1 MVVVRFWEWKKV
13 FCQIFKSFCEIMWNW
28 NFHRKKANCYASN
41 CNADRSSCQWK
52 NCSPY
57 FLSKS
62 KYPRVL
68 QKIFCNSQ
76 KLTLRILR
84 NSRNNNWW
92 DLFWVTLYF
101 CFFTCS
107 LILLARQS
115 VSVWFI
121 ICRIQSLLSSLK
133 WKGYFAGWGKMFG
146 HLESYTWV
154 LRYNRSQK
162 PKPNINTTSSQP

>member
-1 MVVVRFWEWKKV
+1 MSISGRERKFSARFSKVSVRLFEMKYSQKKR
-13 FCQIFKSFCEIMWNW
+13 QIFMRSTATPAARAN
-28 NFHRKKANCYASN
+28 KKTV
-41 CNADRSSCQWK
+41 RM
-52 NCSPY
+52 
-57 FLSKS
+57 
-62 KYPRVL
+62 
-68 QKIFCNSQ
+68 
-76 KLTLRILR
+76 LR
-84 NSRNNNWW
+84 NSQNKNWW
-92 DLFWVTLYF
+92 GLFWLTLYC

-107 LILLARQS
+107 LILLARKS